1 VAQFTL
7 TICREPDQGY
17 PVLQELLGEF
27 QQQQPSYPK
36 VEVRPISWGEYR
48 NEVVGVAIHNKAG
61 DISQIG
67 APLVSDLLAMNAL
80 RPFSPAEMHQMG
92 GAAAFASAAWES
104 AQRELDG
111 KVYSLPWLADPRVIF
126 YWRDMLNQA
135 GVDAETAFQTEENLI
150 EALSRL
156 QTSGIEKPWLL
167 TAGHK
172 HSAIHSVSSWIWAA
186 GGDFVSK
193 DGKKA
198 LFMEPKGLAGLKA
211 YFSMIRFMSRESH
224 TADYSINS
232 RLFASRKS
240 AIIQGNLETA
250 TYIINNT
257 PAADVHSNLGIAL
270 PFGVPYVGGSSLV
283 IWSKS
288 RLNEQAAVSLAQFL
302 TGKTTQSAYPA
313 SIGLLPVRLDVLSE
327 PPYSTD
333 PILQGFSEAIRR
345 GRVFPITKL
354 SGLLEEHM
362 GNTLVEIWKTLA
374 SDPNADLDTL
384 ITTNL
389 APVARR
395 YNNWFE

>member
-1 VAQFTL
+1 MSQFTL
-7 TICREPDQGY
+7 TICREPDQDY
-17 PVLQELLGEF
+17 PVLQKLLEEF
-27 QQQQPSYPK
+27 HQQQPSYPK

-61 DISQIG
+61 DVSQIG

-80 RPFSPAEMHQMG
+80 RPFSAAEMNQMG
-92 GAAAFASAAWES
+92 GEAAFASAAWES
-104 AQRELDG
+104 AQRQSDG
-111 KVYSLPWLADPRVIF
+111 HVYSLPWLADPRVIF
-126 YWRDMLNQA
+126 YWRDMLDQA

-156 QTSGIEKPWLL
+156 QASGTKNPWLL

-186 GGDFVSK
+186 GGNFVSE
-193 DGKKA
+193 DGKTA

-211 YFSMIRFMSRESH
+211 YFSMIRFMSPESH
-224 TADYSINS
+224 TADYSLNNQ
-232 RLFASRKS
+232 LFASRKS

-250 TYIINNT
+250 NYIINNT
-257 PAADVHSNLGIAL
+257 PAAEMRSNLGIAL

-288 RLNEQAAVSLAQFL
+288 RINEQAAVSLAQFL
-302 TGKTTQSAYPA
+302 TGKTVQSVYPA
-313 SIGLLPVRLDVLSE
+313 SIGLLPVRLDVLNE
-327 PPYSTD
+327 PPYTTD
-333 PILQGFSEAIRR
+333 PILQGFSEAIRQ

-354 SGLLEEHM
+354 SGLLEEHL
-362 GNTLVEIWKTLA
+362 GNALVEIWKTLA
-374 SDPNADLDTL
+374 SDTTADLDTL
-384 ITTNL
+384 ITSKL
-389 APVARR
+389 GLIARR